1 MKESTKAYLVD
12 IYNSIPKK
20 TKATCLKFYYQ
31 YHNVNVNVYFDAF
44 DNQSVVLSIV
54 LSAKKKYYYTPLNIL
69 NTGMITEY
77 LSEIPPQI
85 LEKILVDNHLDDF
98 YENMEKHLLED
109 KPHFNYY
116 NEDTYFVNTIKYA
129 KSKGYNRI
137 IQFDADGQHIAKEAK
152 KLIEKMDETDA
163 DIVIGSRFL
172 EKGTYKQT
180 FFRKLGTN
188 IFSFLIKVF
197 CKEKIS
203 DPTSGFQCLG
213 EKAIDRFSTFG
224 MYPEFP
230 DANLIIELLYSGFKI
245 EEIPVN
251 MRLREFGESM
261 HGGILKPI
269 KYMISVLY
277 TISIII
283 LRNIFRR
290 RGAK

>member
-1 MKESTKAYLVD
+1 MVNRNVIAFVIPAY
-12 IYNSIPKK
+12 NEE
-20 TKATCLKFYYQ
+20 
-31 YHNVNVNVYFDAF
+31 
-44 DNQSVVLSIV
+44 
-54 LSAKKKYYYTPLNIL
+54 LNIAKVIDEINNEFEKVKIIVVNDASKDRTRDIVTEKGVTCISQPFNMGYAMAL
-69 NTGMITEY
+69 QTG
-77 LSEIPPQI
+77 
-85 LEKILVDNHLDDF
+85 
-98 YENMEKHLLED
+98 
-109 KPHFNYY
+109 
-116 NEDTYFVNTIKYA
+116 IKYA

-152 KLIEKMDETDA
+152 KLIEKMDETSA

-213 EKAIDRFSTFG
+213 EKAIDRFSAFG

>member
-1 MKESTKAYLVD
+1 MANKNVVAFVIPAY
-12 IYNSIPKK
+12 NEE
-20 TKATCLKFYYQ
+20 
-31 YHNVNVNVYFDAF
+31 
-44 DNQSVVLSIV
+44 
-54 LSAKKKYYYTPLNIL
+54 LNISKVIDEINNEFDEVKIIVVNDASKDRTRDIVTEKGVTCISQPFNMGYAMAL
-69 NTGMITEY
+69 QTG
-77 LSEIPPQI
+77 
-85 LEKILVDNHLDDF
+85 
-98 YENMEKHLLED
+98 
-109 KPHFNYY
+109 
-116 NEDTYFVNTIKYA
+116 IKYA

-172 EKGTYKQT
+172 EKGAYKQT

-213 EKAIDRFSTFG
+213 EKAIDMFSTFG